1 MNFKYHF
8 AGSMDGNINLWKVDT
23 EQHRT
28 LKRMFS
34 VPVPGVINS
43 LAFTAS
49 GSHLL
54 AGVGQEHKMGRW
66 YTEKSAK
73 NSVVVIPLRKKE

>member
-1 MNFKYHF
+1 
-8 AGSMDGNINLWKVDT
+8 MDGYVRLWKVDT
-23 EQHRT
+23 DEHRT
-28 LKRMFS
+28 LKRLFA

-73 NSVVVIPLRKKE
+73 NAVVKIPLRKK